1 MVTAAD
7 IDQQITPIADSLRA
21 AANAVGHPDTA
32 DRLVTTLRAALAA
45 LDALPRTDE
54 FWAGWAN
61 DRPTI
66 TKLWEYARYRL
77 DRDPDDRLAG
87 RTLVALAL
95 SYGANDG
102 GLPHLTAEV
111 TADATVVGD
120 AVIAAQWIW
129 SQIGIDTTYE
139 LRRTLSAADRAAVE
153 RLAREHQG
161 WAAVAAR
168 IALDV
173 LDGASL
179 DEAYTRY
186 R

>member
-1 MVTAAD
+1 MTAAD

-21 AANAVGHPDTA
+21 TAHAVGHPDLA
-32 DRLVTTLRAALAA
+32 ERLVSTLRAAMAA
-45 LDALPRTDE
+45 LDALPRTDD

-66 TKLWEYARYRL
+66 TKLSEYAGARL
-77 DRDPDDRLAG
+77 DRDPDDFLAG

-102 GLPHLTAEV
+102 GLPYLTAELA
-111 TADATVVGD
+111 ADAAAVGD

-129 SQIGIDTTYE
+129 SEIGLDTTYE
-139 LRRTLSAADRAAVE
+139 LRRTLSAADRTVVE
-153 RLAREHQG
+153 RLTRDGQG
-161 WAAVAAR
+161 WTAVAAR

-173 LDGASL
+173 LDGAGL
-179 DEAYTRY
+179 DEAYTRH